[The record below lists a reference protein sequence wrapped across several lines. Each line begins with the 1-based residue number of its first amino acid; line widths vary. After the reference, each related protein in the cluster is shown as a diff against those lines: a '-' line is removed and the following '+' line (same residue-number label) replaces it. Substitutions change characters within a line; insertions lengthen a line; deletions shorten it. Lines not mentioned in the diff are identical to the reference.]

1 MTADVLPDAATPFHF
16 DSDGHG
22 QDIVVLHGRVVV
34 DDDHPAIKD

>member
-1 MTADVLPDAATPFHF
+1 MPKVSFHF

-34 DDDHPAIKD
+34 DDGHPAIKDWPRG